1 MNFKV
6 DRIFFSSI
14 ILNIEIYCADIV
26 HEINGNFKEA
36 NLIQHREINIKCT
49 KACRCFGF
57 VMLFNKNISSLRLKR
72 PVFWQMPKFRRKVL
86 SVSFW

>member
-14 ILNIEIYCADIV
+14 IFNIEIYCADIV

-36 NLIQHREINIKCT
+36 NLIQHREINIIWK
-49 KACRCFGF
+49 KYYRCVEF
-57 VMLFNKNISSLRLKR
+57 VKVVNKNVTTVCVEH
-72 PVFWQMPKFRRKVL
+72 PVVW
-86 SVSFW
+86 